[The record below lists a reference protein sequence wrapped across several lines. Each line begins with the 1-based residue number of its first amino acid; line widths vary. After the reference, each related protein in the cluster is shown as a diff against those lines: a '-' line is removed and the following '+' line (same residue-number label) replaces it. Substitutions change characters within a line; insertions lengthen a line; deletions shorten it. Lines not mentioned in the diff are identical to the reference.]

1 MVKYPKEFQFICE
14 DEISYFLS
22 GAEVKTTNLTLR
34 APSGM
39 SQNAPLLS
47 QDIMVAIKMSVD
59 GMRPQEKAESQQS
72 ITDDKVSE
80 IKAKDILA
88 LIYSSKVID
97 MIKFRDLFIRLL
109 LEKNI
114 CLLDGQVPITRS
126 HFEFISYKE
135 FNRLV
140 GEYISNFLIP

>member
-114 CLLDGQVPITRS
+114 CLLDGQVPITRA